1 MKTLSKVHPLV
12 SVVIPCYNHEKYVK
26 ECISSVIDQDYR
38 NIELII
44 IDDGSI
50 DNSVEK
56 IKELIEVC
64 EQRFVRFE
72 FRVRPNRGLCETLN
86 EGVEWSRGE
95 FYSAVAS
102 DDIFKPNKTNIQ
114 VDYLLSKPSCVAV
127 FGNVDIIS
135 SEGALLRSINTS
147 LSSYKFN
154 DIFFHRHRLP
164 APTQMIRLDA
174 LRKTGGYPAGMVI
187 EDFYMWL
194 KLSNSGGNLDKLE
207 MSLASYRRHEGN
219 MSGQLERMEKGR
231 YAILD
236 LFKSEPDYNRA
247 KANAVMMAAI
257 DLQPY
262 DRTSSLKRF
271 ILAVRIY
278 PRVIFQLK
286 VFKYYLKAI
295 LPKSRLLGFLR
306 GKK

>member
-1 MKTLSKVHPLV
+1 MKTLSRIQPLV

-44 IDDGSI
+44 IDDGST

-56 IKELIEVC
+56 IKELIDVC

-72 FRVRPNRGLCETLN
+72 FRVRPNCGLCETLN
-86 EGVEWSRGE
+86 EGIEWSRGE
-95 FYSAVAS
+95 FYSTIAS
-102 DDIFKPNKTNIQ
+102 DDILKSKKTSIQ
-114 VDYLLSKPSCVAV
+114 VEYLINKPSCVAV

-135 SEGALLRSINTS
+135 SEGDLLRSVNTS
-147 LSSYKFN
+147 LNSYEFN

-174 LRKTGGYPAGMVI
+174 LRKTGGYPAGLAI

-194 KLSNSGGNLDKLE
+194 KLSNSGGSLDKLE
-207 MSLASYRRHEGN
+207 TSLASYRRHEGN
-219 MSGQLERMEKGR
+219 MSGQLEQMEKGR
-231 YAILD
+231 YVILD

-262 DRTSSLKRF
+262 NKNLSLVRF
-271 ILAVRIY
+271 VLAVKMC
-278 PRVIFQLK
+278 PRVIFQIKTLK
-286 VFKYYLKAI
+286 YVLKAI
-295 LPKSRLLGFLR
+295 LPKYKLLSFFG
-306 GKK
+306 GKR